1 MEGSTP
7 RGDTAWAMSEENVA
21 VVQAFVDTWNAG
33 DMDAVREL
41 LDPDVILMPVK
52 NWPEP
57 GPYMGRE
64 AAMGFYERVR
74 EAFDA
79 DTAELTGGFSHAA
92 DRVVTRW
99 IWRGQGQGP
108 ESNMELTVIFT
119 VREAEYF
126 WDHDEALDAAGL
138 SA

>member
-1 MEGSTP
+1 
-7 RGDTAWAMSEENVA
+7 
-21 VVQAFVDTWNAG
+21 
-33 DMDAVREL
+33 MDAVREL

-79 DTAELTGGFSHAA
+79 DTVELTGGFSHAA
-92 DRVVTRW
+92 DRVVFRW
-99 IWRGQGQGP
+99 IWHAQGQGP
-108 ESNMELTVIFT
+108 ESNMELTTIFT
-119 VREAEYF
+119 VRNGKVREAEYF
-126 WDHDEALDAAGL
+126 WDHDEALAATGL
-138 SA
+138 SE

>member
-1 MEGSTP
+1 M
-7 RGDTAWAMSEENVA
+7 A
-21 VVQAFVDTWNAG
+21 VVQAFVDTWNVG

-74 EAFDA
+74 EGERVIARA
-79 DTAELTGGFSHAA
+79 DWGGKGRTSGIDLRSNLTSVCTIRDGQI
-92 DRVVTRW
+92 TR
-99 IWRGQGQGP
+99 
-108 ESNMELTVIFT
+108 M
-119 VREAEYF
+119 EYF
-126 WDHDEALDAAGL
+126 FNHAEALEAAGL
-138 SA
+138 SE

>member
-1 MEGSTP
+1 
-7 RGDTAWAMSEENVA
+7 MSEENVA

-64 AAMGFYERVR
+64 AAMGSTSES
-74 EAFDA
+74 AKPS
-79 DTAELTGGFSHAA
+79 TP
-92 DRVVTRW
+92 TRM
-99 IWRGQGQGP
+99 
-108 ESNMELTVIFT
+108 S
-119 VREAEYF
+119 
-126 WDHDEALDAAGL
+126 
-138 SA
+138 